1 MSWNTKIR
9 LDEELP
15 WMVRQASSGLL
26 ALVKGT
32 WLVGT
37 EKRAGG
43 RRKVGWPLQTH
54 QAPEEG
60 EEPGEDEVYDKGQ
73 VNWASQDAL
82 SLFLLYLPHGRETG

>member
-1 MSWNTKIR
+1 M
-9 LDEELP
+9 
-15 WMVRQASSGLL
+15 
-26 ALVKGT
+26 
-32 WLVGT
+32 GT